1 MAVYFGSFVTRYFFG
16 RRRTLGGLLYGRRGS
31 GNLAEV
37 FPVIA
42 VVTYEVRDF
51 AEGLVRDGVLE
62 WHDEDGVVEMN
73 GVGCV

>member
-1 MAVYFGSFVTRYFFG
+1 MVGI
-16 RRRTLGGLLYGRRGS
+16 GG